1 MIDKDDKVISVF
13 ESLSQFDFHERLE
26 NTRGVN
32 LVFFS
37 SENCASCHYWEQLL
51 WKFKSSHSYVNI
63 FRVDAARDQALV
75 EEFEI
80 FHLPAIFLYMN
91 GQFHSEIQC
100 EAKLTVL
107 EEEIKKL
114 MRLPAQELP

>member
-1 MIDKDDKVISVF
+1 MQNTSG
-13 ESLSQFDFHERLE
+13 LS
-26 NTRGVN
+26 

-51 WKFKSSHSYVNI
+51 WKFKSAHNYVNV

-80 FHLPAIFLYMN
+80 FHLPAIYLYMD
-91 GQFHSEIQC
+91 GEFHSEIQC
-100 EAKLTVL
+100 VAKLEVL
-107 EEEIKKL
+107 EKEIQKL
-114 MRLPAQELP
+114 MLMPAQELP